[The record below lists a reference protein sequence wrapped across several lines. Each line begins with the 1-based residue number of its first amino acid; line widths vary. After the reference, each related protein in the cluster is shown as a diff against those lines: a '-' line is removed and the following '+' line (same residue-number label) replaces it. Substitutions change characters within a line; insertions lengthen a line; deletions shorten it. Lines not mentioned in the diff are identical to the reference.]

1 MISACTPPSPS
12 PSVLDAAASPSRLTR
27 RLERSNSCTAST
39 ASTISQD
46 AEARDARVA
55 DLPPWGDTFERK
67 APSATTGL
75 PKHLWQADCDA
86 LTCGMMTCGKEF
98 HRFFRRHHCRMC
110 GRVVCAEC
118 SGARRRETGS
128 EKAREVRVCDACATP
143 DLYTMS
149 RTIAPSTPPRSG
161 AMRALKNV
169 LRRCSETSLP
179 APRARSDAGGRP
191 SDGADVAH
199 GASTEV
205 ATCSV
210 VAPGGEQDHVLQALR
225 AQYSTTWWYYEGL
238 LLHEPAALD
247 LLLRCAADQVRSRE
261 M

>member
-1 MISACTPPSPS
+1 M
-12 PSVLDAAASPSRLTR
+12 
-27 RLERSNSCTAST
+27 LERSNSCSAST
-39 ASTISQD
+39 ASTVSQD
-46 AEARDARVA
+46 AEARDARVT
-55 DLPPWGDTFERK
+55 DLPSWGDTFERK
-67 APSATTGL
+67 PPSATAGL
-75 PKHLWQADCDA
+75 PKHLWQPDCDA
-86 LTCGMMTCGKEF
+86 LTCAMMTCGKEF

-143 DLYTMS
+143 DLYSMS

-179 APRARSDAGGRP
+179 APCARSDAGGLP
-191 SDGADVAH
+191 SDGPDGADVAQ
-199 GASTEV
+199 ASAPQASAPRRIGPASKEE

-210 VAPGGEQDHVLQALR
+210 AAPGQEQDHVLQALR
-225 AQYSTTWWYYEGL
+225 ANATTAWYYEGL

-247 LLLRCAADQVRSRE
+247 LLLRCAADQVRSSE